1 MCVVLGWPYLFS
13 GGLFRISL
21 RKIFRRLTR
30 ETGRLQKKYE
40 EALGNAEYTAEYAR
54 KALECIHQVANLL
67 EIDCPQSMER
77 YLVFCSVCVC
87 SRFHPG
93 FEALPSTPS
102 LPDCSNH
109 SAFSLASLRS
119 LSARENL
126 PNLETTSIPRF
137 QSFVTMRAVWGCW
150 HTRSNDFRS
159 HCGVLAKWVCG
170 IDDVVAFP
178 CYLGAG
184 WQIV

>member
-1 MCVVLGWPYLFS
+1 MCVCSLFFLLTGVCVVLGWPYLFS

-77 YLVFCSVCVC
+77 YLVFCSVCVAVFIPALKRC
-87 SRFHPG
+87 PPR
-93 FEALPSTPS
+93 LPSLIAQITPPS
-102 LPDCSNH
+102 PLRH
-109 SAFSLASLRS
+109 SAPSQ
-119 LSARENL
+119 RERTYRTWRQH
-126 PNLETTSIPRF
+126 PFP
-137 QSFVTMRAVWGCW
+137 
-150 HTRSNDFRS
+150 DFR
-159 HCGVLAKWVCG
+159 VL
-170 IDDVVAFP
+170 
-178 CYLGAG
+178 
-184 WQIV
+184 